1 MSKKSILIFTVVLAL
16 CLTMLLGA
24 CQKPVPY
31 TLTFNTN
38 GGTEVASMTFY
49 EGDALTAPTSEKAM
63 FTFGGWYSDSA
74 LKNPFESFDSMPK
87 GDLTLYAR
95 WIPSESTLIHFN
107 SNGGSAVTSISG
119 AVGSEAKAPS
129 DPSKRGYSFAGWYSD
144 ELLTTPYVFAVF
156 PQSDITVY
164 AKWTEDTETY
174 AKVTTVVNG
183 NETEYFVEKGE
194 KFVQPDAGDGFVA
207 SWYTDELYT
216 TLYDFDG
223 AVNQPLTLY
232 GLVESEGLVFDGGTV
247 VGYNGSN
254 PVVKIATVHNG
265 ETVTAIGDSAFWG
278 NTSLTSVEL
287 PDTVTSIGFA
297 AFYKC
302 AYLASI
308 NVTDKIQTIGASAFA
323 DCYRLAVKLDI
334 GGVDYINANSFAN
347 CYLLPEVRF
356 ADDLTYVGS
365 YAFANCSNLAAAELP
380 DSVETVMNYAFAD
393 SGIKTFRIPATMV
406 NFGTGALK
414 NCSLTNI
421 QGSSNTT
428 YIVRQGSMF
437 TGSSLV
443 VYVDSQYT
451 DYTLP
456 KGITSVQAFAF
467 SSADKLETLD
477 ISNAQNIAFN
487 ALSGMDS
494 LTTLTFNGLD
504 KDNPYLAYWFGATD
518 AVSNT
523 TESLYVSRTL
533 TEVTDLSQP
542 QSVGDFAYYGC
553 RNLKVIN
560 GYENVTDIGRQA
572 FAFTGITQF
581 EIGENLASVGANAFI
596 GCYDLEKFI
605 VDENN
610 SSFTENQGGLYS
622 KQLDTLYS
630 VASVLKEV
638 QLPEQLKTVK
648 EGAFYGSSV
657 MELTLPDTFEQFEK
671 GALKNANS
679 LKKLTVPFIGASAD
693 ADRYMIYIFGGTAT
707 PASNG
712 GITINGIAPYSLTE
726 IVLTEPVAE
735 IPFAAFANCV
745 SLKSLT
751 NDVDLNTIGD
761 FAFYNTAFEE
771 IVIDDTVTSIGNY
784 AFYQG
789 VYTSVKIGSGTE
801 NVGKLAFANTKTL
814 ESIVFSGGE
823 SDLTVGDGAFL
834 PASVSIDSSTTA
846 YVSPL
851 QQLVLSDNIVSIG
864 QSAFTYVGNY
874 YDESSG
880 ETTVYPFELTFD
892 VANSRLKRVGVAS
905 FAFATVT
912 SVTLPASIESVGS
925 IAFGG
930 CQLLETVTFG
940 SAENNADSLTMLEDG
955 AFGEV
960 PFLKNVYIYKAVT
973 SAEQVPSLGSGTG
986 TGSVKDMP
994 VFYGTTAQIYVPAG
1008 SGNIYRSEWSSIAG
1022 FIAEMA

>member
-1 MSKKSILIFTVVLAL
+1 M
-16 CLTMLLGA
+16 
-24 CQKPVPY
+24 
-31 TLTFNTN
+31 
-38 GGTEVASMTFY
+38 
-49 EGDALTAPTSEKAM
+49 
-63 FTFGGWYSDSA
+63 
-74 LKNPFESFDSMPK
+74 
-87 GDLTLYAR
+87 
-95 WIPSESTLIHFN
+95 
-107 SNGGSAVTSISG
+107 
-119 AVGSEAKAPS
+119 
-129 DPSKRGYSFAGWYSD
+129 
-144 ELLTTPYVFAVF
+144 
-156 PQSDITVY
+156 
-164 AKWTEDTETY
+164 
-174 AKVTTVVNG
+174 
-183 NETEYFVEKGE
+183 
-194 KFVQPDAGDGFVA
+194 
-207 SWYTDELYT
+207 
-216 TLYDFDG
+216 
-223 AVNQPLTLY
+223 
-232 GLVESEGLVFDGGTV
+232 
-247 VGYNGSN
+247 
-254 PVVKIATVHNG
+254 
-265 ETVTAIGDSAFWG
+265 
-278 NTSLTSVEL
+278 
-287 PDTVTSIGFA
+287 
-297 AFYKC
+297 
-302 AYLASI
+302 
-308 NVTDKIQTIGASAFA
+308 
-323 DCYRLAVKLDI
+323 
-334 GGVDYINANSFAN
+334 
-347 CYLLPEVRF
+347 
-356 ADDLTYVGS
+356 
-365 YAFANCSNLAAAELP
+365 
-380 DSVETVMNYAFAD
+380 
-393 SGIKTFRIPATMV
+393 
-406 NFGTGALK
+406 
-414 NCSLTNI
+414 
-421 QGSSNTT
+421 
-428 YIVRQGSMF
+428 
-437 TGSSLV
+437 
-443 VYVDSQYT
+443 
-451 DYTLP
+451 
-456 KGITSVQAFAF
+456 
-467 SSADKLETLD
+467 
-477 ISNAQNIAFN
+477 
-487 ALSGMDS
+487 
-494 LTTLTFNGLD
+494 
-504 KDNPYLAYWFGATD
+504 
-518 AVSNT
+518 
-523 TESLYVSRTL
+523 
-533 TEVTDLSQP
+533 
-542 QSVGDFAYYGC
+542 
-553 RNLKVIN
+553 
-560 GYENVTDIGRQA
+560 
-572 FAFTGITQF
+572 
-581 EIGENLASVGANAFI
+581 
-596 GCYDLEKFI
+596 EKFI

-789 VYTSVKIGSGTE
+789 GYTSVKIGSGTE

-880 ETTVYPFELTFD
+880 EITVYPFELTFD